1 MIEAV
6 FARQLRAGGS
16 PRPTV
21 PARHALRLC
30 SYLWGEFT
38 SLMRTGGLY
47 QPLLFTHL
55 SRDLSRGHPRGLSAS
70 DDCGTGKPSAE
81 SLDKLPPR

>member
-1 MIEAV
+1 MVEAV

-16 PRPTV
+16 PRPTAPRTPPLFLFMGRV
-21 PARHALRLC
+21 
-30 SYLWGEFT
+30 YF
-38 SLMRTGGLY
+38 LMGTGGPY